1 MSRIIFGVAIIV
13 GIGVVALTT
22 RDRWLPRFVSSS
34 TAGSESSIPL
44 EQSKSATPSGKVL
57 LSDQAITNLGL
68 VARPIQ
74 PATYWKTIQIPGMI
88 VDRPGRSDRSVVS
101 PATGIVAKINFF
113 PGDTV
118 RSGEVLFSIRLM
130 SETLHQTQADLFKAI
145 QDIRLAESQRK
156 RLASAKEAI
165 PESRLIEVDNQLIR
179 LELAVKTFRRELGNR
194 GLSFPQIDEVVQGNF
209 VNEITVHAPVRSAG
223 APALVDESIA
233 GQAATD
239 AGQAA
244 PTFELQASHVELGQQ
259 VEAGQLLCLLAN
271 HQMLAIEGRAFR
283 DETPLLEQSVKEGWP
298 VAVDFQ
304 ENSESGWPPLAGE
317 YQIRHLANTIDPIHR
332 TFAFT
337 IPIENE
343 SRVVEVNGRTQI
355 LWRFRPGQKLRLMVR
370 VKKLDDVYIVPADAV
385 VQDGAEAYVFT
396 QNVNTFTRR
405 PVRIITQDR
414 QQAVLAHDASLLPG
428 SFVVQSAAAQ
438 LNCMAKSENSGIP
451 KGFHIH
457 ADGSLHKNEDEG
469 K

>member
-1 MSRIIFGVAIIV
+1 MSRVTLGVAIFV
-13 GIGVVALTT
+13 GIGVVALLT
-22 RDRWLPRFVSSS
+22 RDRWLPRFVPSIA
-34 TAGSESSIPL
+34 AGSESSVPL
-44 EQSKSATPSGKVL
+44 EQSNSAPPNGKVL

-101 PATGIVAKINFF
+101 PATGIVSKINFF

-118 RSGEVLFSIRLM
+118 RSGEVLFTIRLM

-194 GLSFPQIDEVVQGNF
+194 GLSLPQIDEVVQGNF
-209 VNEITVHAPVRSAG
+209 VNEITVQAPTRSAG
-223 APALVDESIA
+223 APALVDEPIA

-298 VAVDFQ
+298 VTVDFQ

-317 YQIRHLANTIDPIHR
+317 YQIRHLANTIDPINR

-355 LWRFRPGQKLRLMVR
+355 LWRFRPGQKLRLLVR
-370 VKKLDDVYIVPADAV
+370 VKKLDDVFIVPADAV
-385 VQDGAEAYVFT
+385 VQEGAEAFVYT

-414 QQAVLAHDASLLPG
+414 QQTVLAHDASLLPG
-428 SFVVQSAAAQ
+428 SYVVQGAAAQ
-438 LNCMAKSENSGIP
+438 LNRMAKSENSGVP